1 MSSLFSFI
9 KQHVPIAA
17 EVGRYVR
24 LRSAGSYFKGC
35 CPFHKESD
43 ASFTVSPDKGIFYC
57 FGCHATGDV
66 IAFVAKVENIG
77 PLEAAKQLA
86 ESHGLKIP
94 DELLNQTASGG
105 KHTEEK
111 ASYFSVHRLVA
122 LWAHEQLRSCKH
134 AYEYVLSRGIS
145 ETMINMFMIGFF
157 PSGGRGIA
165 QLLQYA
171 IKENVLAKDFIEAG
185 IFYESGKTQL
195 RSPFEDRIVF
205 PITDSMGRFCGFGGR
220 IFVAHDDR
228 AKYYNSKESP
238 FFQKGSLLFGYSAA
252 KKAMQERKAVFL
264 VEGYTDCVMMAQA
277 GYTNVVATLGTAC
290 TKEHLQLLA
299 RSVETIYVLY
309 DGDAA
314 GRKAMLRLAHL
325 CWQVNVELLVIT
337 LPQGLDPAAY
347 LVEYGSLAEAL
358 TSARDIFT
366 FFISATADEFTAKN
380 LSEKMRIIDDVLE
393 VIAKLSDVVKRE
405 ILLQQLSSS
414 SSLPLAALRLKLH
427 EYVRATTEKES
438 GARGVSAT
446 PAAAEQ
452 SSGYDM
458 VEEQLLAVMVNSV
471 MHESVHRIPDD
482 IVSLLSKRAQ
492 TVCGLL
498 TKYSVQT
505 SGRALF
511 EAVCGALSDEHRQWL
526 LEATTVHGGVVSEH
540 EFASLVGKVVQSRW
554 KDMVVQIRHDIAQAS
569 SAGDTEKV
577 EELLSTFAHWK
588 EHMQQ
593 KGHMLWQK
601 K

>member
-9 KQHVPIAA
+9 KQQVPIAA

-66 IAFVAKVENIG
+66 IAFIAKVENIG
-77 PLEAAKQLA
+77 PLEAAKMLA

-94 DELLNQTASGG
+94 DELLHQAVGSS
-105 KHTEEK
+105 KQTEEK
-111 ASYFSVHRLVA
+111 ASYFSVHRLAA
-122 LWAHEQLRSCKH
+122 LWAHEQLRSNKH
-134 AYEYVLSRGIS
+134 AYDYVLSRGIT
-145 ETMINMFMIGFF
+145 ETMINLFMIGFF
-157 PSGGRGIA
+157 PSGARGVS
-165 QLLQYA
+165 QLLSYA
-171 IKENVLAKDFIEAG
+171 MKENVLAKDFIEAG

-205 PITDSMGRFCGFGGR
+205 PITDSMGRYCGFGGR
-220 IFVAHDDR
+220 VFVANDDR

-347 LVEYGSLAEAL
+347 LVAYGSLAEAL
-358 TSARDIFT
+358 AGARDIFT

-427 EYVRATTEKES
+427 EYVRMTTEKES
-438 GARGVSAT
+438 GTRVPVAPTQAEPSSA
-446 PAAAEQ
+446 
-452 SSGYDM
+452 YDV

-471 MHESVHRIPDD
+471 THESVHRIPDD
-482 IVSLLSKRAQ
+482 IVSLLSTRAQ
-492 TVCGLL
+492 KLCALFA
-498 TKYSVQT
+498 KHAQT
-505 SGRALF
+505 HSGRELF
-511 EAVCGALSDEHRQWL
+511 EAVSADLSAEHRQWL
-526 LEATTVHGGVVSEH
+526 LEATMVHGGVVSEH
-540 EFASLVGKVVQSRW
+540 EFAALVGKVVQSRW

-577 EELLSTFAHWK
+577 EELLGTFAHWK

>member
-9 KQHVPIAA
+9 KQQVPIVP
-17 EVGRYVR
+17 EVSRYVR
-24 LRSAGSYFKGC
+24 LRSAGAYYKGC

-66 IAFVAKVENIG
+66 IAFIAKAENIG
-77 PLEAAKQLA
+77 PLDAAKQLA
-86 ESHGLKIP
+86 EAHGLKIP
-94 DELLNQTASGG
+94 EELLHHVSNGS
-105 KHTEEK
+105 KNSEEK

-122 LWAHEQLRSCKH
+122 LWAHEQLRSNAH
-134 AYEYVLSRGIS
+134 AYQYVLSRGIS
-145 ETMINMFMIGFF
+145 ETMINLFMIGFF
-157 PSGGRGIA
+157 PSGSRGIV
-165 QLLQYA
+165 QLLSHA
-171 IKENVLAKDFIEAG
+171 LKENVLAKDFIESG
-185 IFYESGKTQL
+185 IFYESGKMQL

-205 PITDSMGRFCGFGGR
+205 PITDSMGRYCGFGGR
-220 IFVAHDDR
+220 VFVANDDR

-347 LVEYGSLAEAL
+347 LVAYGSLSEAL
-358 TSARDIFT
+358 VTARDIFT
-366 FFISATADEFTAKN
+366 FFISATADEFAAKN
-380 LSEKMRIIDDVLE
+380 LAEKMRIVDDVLE
-393 VIAKLSDVVKRE
+393 VIAKLADVVKRE
-405 ILLQQLSSS
+405 ILLQQLSSC
-414 SSLPLAALRLKLH
+414 SSLPLAALRVKLQDS
-427 EYVRATTEKES
+427 VRGSAEKEAS
-438 GARGVSAT
+438 VTRQVVTPVAVEQGAHHDAL
-446 PAAAEQ
+446 
-452 SSGYDM
+452 
-458 VEEQLLAVMVNSV
+458 EEQLIAIIVNSL
-471 MHESVHRIPDD
+471 MHEIIHRIPDD
-482 IVSLLSKRAQ
+482 IVALLSHRAQ
-492 TVCGLL
+492 LVCRVLAKQAL
-498 TKYSVQT
+498 RYT
-505 SGRALF
+505 GRELF
-511 EAVCGALSDEHRQWL
+511 DAVITELPQADRHWVLKI
-526 LEATTVHGGVVSEH
+526 TTVHGGAVSEH
-540 EFASLVGKVVQSRW
+540 EFAALLGKVMQSRW
-554 KDMVVQIRHDIAQAS
+554 KDLVSQIRHDIAEAS
-569 SAGDTEKV
+569 SAGDAEKV